1 MRFALCA
8 LRLIK
13 GVEVMN
19 ILTKRNGIALVAVL
33 AVLLILTLLLP
44 LMFSMSE
51 NALYSAVN
59 GTDIQRASYLA
70 RSVCEMA
77 VGTFKTTYN
86 VEIPDRVL
94 NGNAE
99 NGDEDYVAILA
110 MQRAYNKLYDGEI
123 SAINTNPVTMYSKK
137 DATDPNDVSKESIVY
152 SNQKGVTS
160 FGDYTPVGT
169 GNCVITYQ
177 SQNEFYLVDNESN
190 YYVIEPDGTKDG
202 KPTSSDFDKLHTIIR
217 GDGENNGTNPLEDA
231 TGKALIKKI
240 TQIEDEKELEGKTF
254 SVTKVDN
261 RRIIFDATAT
271 VNGMTQT
278 RQCVLVLPT
287 YPAKQQWLIFQG
299 PNVGTRNELFVNPEK
314 ATGLTPI
321 NYSQIG
327 SITDGS
333 YAYQAQS
340 LLTFSCL
347 GNMKVDTVDL
357 TGKDQNYT
365 DKNPTPLVPLDSNGD
380 GKFTKEDQYFKDN
393 YINHKDDDGDSDPVP
408 IPQSFAM
415 GIAPGLNTT
424 PNGDE
429 NWAII
434 DGINS
439 ANYYNDTQR
448 NNFVAFSAQNS
459 LTVDVPVRLIV
470 NPTRA
475 SRLGDGFDTNHS
487 IFKSFIFQAKDIVFN
502 KQVDMFVSF
511 YTPTFGSDARR
522 MSSVVLSAPP
532 GSYPYVKESEN
543 IKVNAGKVFFLE
555 DCYVW
560 IINYGNDG
568 SGYSDNW
575 YEVASTVYYKD
586 SDLLKVKIA
595 SAGDVYYF
603 NSDITMTQ
611 TGDGGRP
618 IKTGF
623 NLAAYAIEVIYM
635 QNYNTLVTD
644 ATPWWD
650 IWQKANQALF
660 GWYLKSDYM
669 DFHAK
674 NPTYDEDDFYKI
686 GNIYEGGDVDLSIP
700 DSDQL
705 YTYWS
710 D

>member
-1 MRFALCA
+1 
-8 LRLIK
+8 
-13 GVEVMN
+13 MN

-44 LMFSMSE
+44 LMFNMSE

-77 VGTFKTTYN
+77 VGTFKTTYK
-86 VEIPDRVL
+86 VEIPSEIYERESL
-94 NGNAE
+94 
-99 NGDEDYVAILA
+99 EDCKDDFERDYYRTLL
-110 MQRAYNKLYDGEI
+110 MQRAYNQLYEGQI
-123 SAINTNPVTMYSKK
+123 KAINTNEVTMYSKK
-137 DATDPNDVSKESIVY
+137 DANAPDDVSKEVIVY
-152 SNQKGVTS
+152 SNQSHMPDDFNTTTYKE
-160 FGDYTPVGT
+160 VGI
-169 GNCVITYQ
+169 GNCVISFE
-177 SQNEFYLVDNESN
+177 SQNEFYLVDNEGN
-190 YYVIEPDGTKDG
+190 YYMLEVTGKDSNG
-202 KPTSSDFDKLHTIIR
+202 KPKSDDYDTLHTLIR
-217 GDGENNGTNPLEDA
+217 GGNQYGTDPLKNA
-231 TGKALIKKI
+231 QGKAI
-240 TQIEDEKELEGKTF
+240 IERVTGLSDEDLEGKVY
-254 SVTKVDN
+254 SVSKVDN
-261 RRIIFDATAT
+261 RKVIFDATAT
-271 VNGMTQT
+271 VNGFTQT

-287 YPAKQQWLIFQG
+287 YPAKQQWLVFQG
-299 PNVGTRNELFVNPEK
+299 PNEGTRNELYVDPSK

-321 NYSQIG
+321 NYSQVG
-327 SITDGS
+327 NLTDGS
-333 YAYQAQS
+333 YEYQAQS

-347 GNMKVDTVDL
+347 GNMMIDTVDL
-357 TGKDQNYT
+357 TGKDQYY
-365 DKNPTPLVPLDSNGD
+365 KEEAPTTLVPLDSNGD
-380 GKFTKEDQYFKDN
+380 GKFTKDDKYFIDN
-393 YINHKDDDGDSDPVP
+393 YTNHKDDDGDADPLP
-408 IPQSFAM
+408 MPQSFAM

-439 ANYYNDTQR
+439 AGYYNDTQR

-487 IFKSFIFQAKDIVFN
+487 IYKSFIFQAKDIVFS
-502 KQVDMFVSF
+502 KQVDMMVSF
-511 YTPTFGSDARR
+511 YTPVFGNDARR
-522 MSSVVLSAPP
+522 MSSVVLSAPNN
-532 GSYPYVKESEN
+532 SYTYVKPGTN
-543 IKVNAGKVFFLE
+543 TPVKAGKVYFLE
-555 DCYVW
+555 DCYIW

-568 SGYSDNW
+568 SGHSDYW

-586 SDLLKVKIA
+586 KDLLKVKIA
-595 SAGDVYYF
+595 DAGDVYYF
-603 NSDITMTQ
+603 NSDITMDQ
-611 TGDGGRP
+611 GDSEP

-623 NLAAYAIEVIYM
+623 NLSAYAIEVIYM
-635 QNYNTLVTD
+635 KNYNTLVTD

-669 DFHAK
+669 DFKSK
-674 NPTYDEDDFYKI
+674 NPTYDADDFYKI
-686 GNIYEGGDVDLSIP
+686 GNIYTGTPGLVLP
-700 DSDQL
+700 DSEEI